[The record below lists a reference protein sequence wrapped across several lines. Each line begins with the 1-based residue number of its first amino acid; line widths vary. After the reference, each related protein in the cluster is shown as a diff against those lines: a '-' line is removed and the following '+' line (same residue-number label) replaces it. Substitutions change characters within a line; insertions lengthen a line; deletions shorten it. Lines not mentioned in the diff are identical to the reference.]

1 MPTRKLLLDTNLLSV
16 LAVGL
21 ADVSYLSVQKGFKA
35 YGPEDFRAL
44 KALAEASTGLVITP
58 NTLTETCNLV
68 DRLHSKAKARVY
80 QKLAALIQSTEE
92 TYVPSAVAAAQK
104 AFFRLG
110 LTDAVML
117 HLASRETYLVTAD
130 LDLYLAAHAAGYDAL
145 NFNYLPH
152 RNA

>member
-1 MPTRKLLLDTNLLSV
+1 MRGRKLLLDTNLLSV

-21 ADVSYLSVQKGFKA
+21 TDVSYFSVHKGFEA
-35 YGPEDFRAL
+35 YGLEDLRAL
-44 KALAEASTGLVITP
+44 KLMAEASTGLVVTP

-68 DRLHSKAKARVY
+68 DRLHGKARARVY
-80 QKLAALIQSTEE
+80 RKLVALVQSTEE
-92 TYVPSAVAAAQK
+92 IYVQSAVAAGQK
-104 AFFRLG
+104 AFVQLG

-117 HLASRETYLVTAD
+117 NLASRDTFLVTAD

>member
-1 MPTRKLLLDTNLLSV
+1 MPARKLLLDTNLLSV

-21 ADVSYLSVQKGFKA
+21 TDESYLSVHKGFKA
-35 YGPEDFRAL
+35 YGPEDLRAL
-44 KALAEASTGLVITP
+44 KGMAEASTGLVVTP

-68 DRLHSKAKARVY
+68 DRLHGRARARVY
-80 QKLAALIQSTEE
+80 RKLTALIQSTEE
-92 TYVPSAVAAAQK
+92 IYVQSAIAAAQK

-110 LTDAVML
+110 LTGAVML
-117 HLASRETYLVTAD
+117 NLASRETYLVTAD

-152 RNA
+152 RNV

>member
-1 MPTRKLLLDTNLLSV
+1 
-16 LAVGL
+16 
-21 ADVSYLSVQKGFKA
+21 
-35 YGPEDFRAL
+35 
-44 KALAEASTGLVITP
+44 LAEASTGLVITP

-110 LTDAVML
+110 LTDAAML
-117 HLASRETYLVTAD
+117 LLASRETYLVTAD
-130 LDLYLAAHAAGYDAL
+130 LDLYLAAHAAGYDTVSG
-145 NFNYLPH
+145 
-152 RNA
+152 